1 MTPSSPH
8 TGTPAPTGGQDPA
21 DERPRLSALVIY
33 VRDLDQSAAFYGDL
47 LRMEIATRDTTALL
61 LTDAGG
67 SMVVLRA
74 MPRGEHSLGGVGVQ
88 ATVWTARDPED
99 LSRCE
104 HLLRER
110 DAHVETTTVDGR
122 TVVEGRDPNGLTV
135 MVAHP
140 RLEPVVA
147 QLIMNRAYAW

>member
-8 TGTPAPTGGQDPA
+8 TGTPAPAGSQDPA
-21 DERPRLSALVIY
+21 DDRPRLSALVIY

-61 LTDAGG
+61 LTDAVG

-88 ATVWTARDPED
+88 ATVWTARDAED
-99 LSRCE
+99 LDRCE
-104 HLLRER
+104 RLLRER
-110 DAHVETTTVDGR
+110 DAHVETTSVDGR